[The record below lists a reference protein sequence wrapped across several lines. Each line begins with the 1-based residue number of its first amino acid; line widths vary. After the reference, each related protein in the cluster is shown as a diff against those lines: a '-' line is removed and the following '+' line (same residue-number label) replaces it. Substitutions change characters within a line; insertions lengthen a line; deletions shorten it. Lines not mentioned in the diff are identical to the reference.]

1 MESSPAPAGM
11 QILDQVLLRGKDG
24 EGGGI
29 GVLPQKITHLSICLA
44 AVQLVF
50 GSLAS
55 VRCVDGLEVSC
66 EGPWHPDVG
75 CLG

>member
-1 MESSPAPAGM
+1 M
-11 QILDQVLLRGKDG
+11 
-24 EGGGI
+24 GI

-66 EGPWHPDVG
+66 EGPWHPYVG